1 MSQRKNFDYLIM
13 LIVVGLVLFGVVMV
27 FSASYYSY
35 QVREGDG
42 LSRFIK
48 QLQGAAIG
56 LALMIILAFV
66 DYHVLQRALIPVGL
80 LLISIAF
87 LVVVLFTEEDILGA
101 KRWLDLGFISFQP
114 SEVARFA
121 LLVFCADWLS
131 RFRRE
136 VTGRDFRKFM
146 RGMSAPFLAAG
157 VVCGLILAGNSLSMT
172 IATALMFFCLLV
184 TVGISGRILA
194 LTGTG
199 VGVLGA
205 VFTFIAPYR
214 VARFTIF
221 TNPWKDPR
229 DSGFQL
235 IQSLY
240 ALGAGGLFGVGL
252 GNSRQKYLFLTYCES
267 DFILSIIGEELGFL
281 GVTVLLIFFM
291 ALIWRGTLTAMYAP
305 DTFGLLMAAGIT
317 ALIAIQ
323 VIINVAVVTSSMPPT
338 GVPLPFISAG
348 NTSLIIFM
356 SEIGV
361 LLNISSQR
369 KRQA

>member
-1 MSQRKNFDYLIM
+1 M
-13 LIVVGLVLFGVVMV
+13 
-27 FSASYYSY
+27 
-35 QVREGDG
+35 
-42 LSRFIK
+42 
-48 QLQGAAIG
+48 
-56 LALMIILAFV
+56 
-66 DYHVLQRALIPVGL
+66 
-80 LLISIAF
+80 
-87 LVVVLFTEEDILGA
+87 
-101 KRWLDLGFISFQP
+101 
-114 SEVARFA
+114 AR
-121 LLVFCADWLS
+121 L
-131 RFRRE
+131 
-136 VTGRDFRKFM
+136 
-146 RGMSAPFLAAG
+146 
-157 VVCGLILAGNSLSMT
+157 
-172 IATALMFFCLLV
+172 
-184 TVGISGRILA
+184 
-194 LTGTG
+194 
-199 VGVLGA
+199 
-205 VFTFIAPYR
+205 
-214 VARFTIF
+214 TIF
-221 TNPWKDPR
+221 TNPWEDPR
-229 DSGFQL
+229 ASGFQL

-267 DFILSIIGEELGFL
+267 DFILSIIGEEFGFV
-281 GVTVLLIFFM
+281 GVAVLLIVFI